1 MWCRCYPET
10 VICRNLSGHT
20 CGICHWL
27 LSTTATL
34 VRSRGAGLAL
44 SSFTWFMLR
53 KRCNTLH
60 LVSFA
65 VVCKKAVCC
74 IIGRKQ
80 PTLKRFQ
87 KVDVGQ
93 SLEKG
98 APFPG
103 RETKALELLTVHKQ
117 GGVFGKSSHSNL
129 FCYFAFL
136 TQFRAPNL
144 HLLFLMLLCMCDWG
158 ECMWDLSS
166 KFCGKHRPVTPVL
179 QDPFYSTFKFPEI
192 KIQLCFS
199 FKAYIWDIIES
210 HMCCK
215 GLLIAVL

>member
-1 MWCRCYPET
+1 MFVTLCMGCRCYPET
-10 VICRNLSGHT
+10 VIWRNLSGHA

-34 VRSRGAGLAL
+34 ARSRGSGFAL
-44 SSFTWFMLR
+44 NSFTWLVIS

-60 LVSFA
+60 LVYFA

-103 RETKALELLTVHKQ
+103 GETKALELLTVHRQ
-117 GGVFGKSSHSNL
+117 GGVLGKRSHSNS

-136 TQFRAPNL
+136 TQFRSPNL
-144 HLLFLMLLCMCDWG
+144 HLLFLMLLRMCDWG
-158 ECMWDLSS
+158 ECETWVLNFVGNTDLL
-166 KFCGKHRPVTPVL
+166 F
-179 QDPFYSTFKFPEI
+179 
-192 KIQLCFS
+192 
-199 FKAYIWDIIES
+199 W
-210 HMCCK
+210 CCK
-215 GLLIAVL
+215 TLFTAPISFQKPKYNYVFPLRHIFDTSLKVTCVAGDF